1 MNYLQ
6 AIRRNWHPL
15 WTLRKSSAFRFLQD
29 KYDFTTFIS
38 VPGIRNKLAIK
49 FLRDLSWIVT
59 PTAVE
64 PEIRQAFDLILTLTK
79 PAIFWDIG
87 ANVGI
92 YSWLVRQYPSVKN
105 VVLFEPDPV
114 NCSLIK
120 KTLQRSK
127 IQHCELLNVA
137 VADKVGQSHFVV
149 DSVSGATGSL
159 EDTFAGDNPSS
170 LHSHYAMGSTI
181 ITCDT
186 VTVDHCTNGRPL
198 PDFLKI
204 DVEGAEHL
212 VIAGAMNY
220 ITAYKPTIVMES
232 NNLDLVNSMRS
243 LGYTIFRIDSGNFL
257 FVKND
262 LGAAIRQLD
271 THMVRH

>member
-15 WTLRKSSAFRFLQD
+15 WTLRKSSVFRFFQD

-38 VPGIRNKLAIK
+38 APGIPNKVAIR

-59 PTAVE
+59 PTALE
-64 PEIRQAFDLILTLTK
+64 PEIRQAFDLVLTLTK
-79 PAIFWDIG
+79 PAVFWDIG

-92 YSWLVRQYPSVKN
+92 YSWLVRQYSSVKN

-120 KTLQRSK
+120 KTLKRSN
-127 IQHCELLNVA
+127 IQNCELLNVA
-137 VADKVGQSHFVV
+137 VADRIGQSHFVV

-159 EDTFAGDNPSS
+159 KDTFAGDNPSS
-170 LHSHYAMGSTI
+170 LHSHYAMGNKI

-186 VTVDHCTNGRPL
+186 VTIDHCTTSRPL

-212 VIAGAMNY
+212 VISGAMEY
-220 ITAYKPTIVMES
+220 ITTYKPTIVMES
-232 NNLDLVNSMRS
+232 NNLDLVNSMKS
-243 LGYTIFRIDSGNFL
+243 IGYTVFRIDSGNFL

-262 LGAAIRQLD
+262 LDTAINRLNK
-271 THMVRH
+271 HIPRY